1 MSTTFRSD
9 RAAEVIRAAIA
20 KAIREDVSDPR
31 LGFVTLTA
39 CEVSHDLSFAR
50 IFYTVLGDE
59 DARQQAQEAF
69 DKAKPFFRSVIGE
82 EVILRAV
89 PELAF
94 RYDNSTD
101 NALRIEELLSGLP
114 ELKKDTP

>member
-9 RAAEVIRAAIA
+9 RAAEVIRAALA
-20 KAIREDVSDPR
+20 RAIREDVSDPR

-39 CEVSHDLSFAR
+39 CEVSHDLSFAKV
-50 IFYTVLGDE
+50 FYTVLGDDE
-59 DARQQAQEAF
+59 ARKKAEEAF
-69 DKAKPFFRSVIGE
+69 ESAKPFFRSVIGQ
-82 EVILRAV
+82 EVILRVV

-101 NALRIEELLSGLP
+101 NALRIEELLADLP
-114 ELKKDTP
+114 ELKKDNA